1 MCDIYTQIV
10 GEMSIT
16 IRQSNSVAN
25 VTIACDRNRIVAF
38 VPRIVCI
45 AEEYTGM
52 PRMWGVLFLSCGGAG
67 AVL

>member
-25 VTIACDRNRIVAF
+25 VTIACDRYGIVAF
-38 VPRIVCI
+38 VPRDPCI
-45 AEEYTGM
+45 AEEFTGM
-52 PRMWGVLFLSCGGAG
+52 S
-67 AVL
+67 